1 MLKYNERWAGLE
13 LYHYQIIRFVL
24 KCSGQA
30 ARLPGR
36 LKLTQ
41 TSCSIAAGLAGTT
54 VVLQVALGPTVAGVL
69 TLAQISTVRRVR
81 AEAAVETGRL
91 LAPAGQ
97 VGAGGPPVSRGTNTA
112 RTAGGGGGGG
122 GGEERETDP
131 AILLTLH
138 LAICWGGAGTG
149 GCNPVVTCSNIVVI
163 AVLSQHP
170 GPAKTK
176 SN

>member
-1 MLKYNERWAGLE
+1 M
-13 LYHYQIIRFVL
+13 
-24 KCSGQA
+24 
-30 ARLPGR
+30 
-36 LKLTQ
+36 KLTQ
-41 TSCSIAAGLAGTT
+41 TSCSIAAGLARTT
-54 VVLQVALGPTVAGVL
+54 VVLQVALGPAVAGVL
-69 TLAQISTVRRVR
+69 TLAQISPVRRVR

-122 GGEERETDP
+122 EERETDP

-149 GCNPVVTCSNIVVI
+149 GCHPVVTCSNIVVI